1 VFRFESSP
9 KRLLPTL
16 LLLSGILWGPLGCGS
31 TPTDK
36 KSDGSGTNELPLK
49 GITLRLGVVDD
60 PALAA
65 EVGRLAAEWQART
78 GSELTVVG
86 LAMADTAR
94 DNIAADVLFFPTAM
108 LGPLVERKLLTPLPA
123 PWKAASTL
131 AWDDFLELSRQRECS
146 FGEQAWAAPLGSP
159 GLVLMYR
166 KDALAAAG
174 LSVPKTWAEYQEAAA
189 HFQKHPL
196 PGGAEGKP
204 AGSLEPL
211 GSGWA
216 GITLLA
222 RSAAY
227 VRHPSHYSDL
237 FDVESMRPLIDG
249 PPFVLAL
256 EELVAASDTGP
267 IDQREFDPVKVRE
280 AFLAGRGALAIT
292 WLPPSGPVSSTIP
305 TDGCGFAELPG
316 ANKSFDLKD
325 LKWQDRPALLSVPL
339 LSVNG
344 RLGAVLKSTPHE
356 AAAFRLLAALTSAD
370 WGARISHASPQTGPS
385 RRSQLSKPEDWLPRG
400 IPLASAT
407 EYGAA
412 LGAAGARTQGMHA
425 LRIPGR
431 EKYLAALDQAVRDAV
446 EGKVKPQEALSAA
459 AKQWSE
465 ITAQLGRE
473 SQRKAYQ
480 RSLGL
485 EP

>member
-1 VFRFESSP
+1 MFRFESDP
-9 KRLLPTL
+9 RRLGLAS
-16 LLLSGILWGPLGCGS
+16 LLSGCVLLITLGCGS
-31 TPTDK
+31 PPADK
-36 KSDGSGTNELPLK
+36 KPDAGELPLK
-49 GITLRLGVVDD
+49 GITLRLGAVED
-60 PALAA
+60 PALAD
-65 EVGRLAAEWQART
+65 EVKRLAAEWQART
-78 GSELTVVG
+78 GSELTVVELSTG
-86 LAMADTAR
+86 DAFR
-94 DNIAADVLFFPTAM
+94 DNVADVLFFPTAM
-108 LGPLVERKLLTPLPA
+108 LGPLVEQKRLTPLPA
-123 PWKAASTL
+123 PWKAADTL
-131 AWDDFLELSRQRECS
+131 AWDDFLEISRQRECT

-159 GLVLMYR
+159 GLMLMYR

-174 LSVPKTWAEYQEAAA
+174 LSVPRTWAEYQKVAA
-189 HFQKHPL
+189 HFEKQPL
-196 PGGAEGKP
+196 PGGVEGKP

-211 GSGWA
+211 GPGWA

-227 VRHPSHYSDL
+227 VRHPNHYSDL

-256 EELVAASDTGP
+256 EELVASSDAGP
-267 IDQREFDPVKVRE
+267 AEQREFDPVKVRE
-280 AFLAGRGALAIT
+280 AFLAGRAAMAIT
-292 WLPPSGPVSSTIP
+292 WIPPSGPVSATIP
-305 TDGCGFAELPG
+305 PDGCGFAELPG
-316 ANKSFDLKD
+316 ANRSFDLKD
-325 LKWQDRPALLSVPL
+325 LKWQDRPATMSVPL

-356 AAAFRLLAALTSAD
+356 APAFRLLAALTSSD
-370 WGARISHASPQTGPS
+370 WGARVSHASSQTGPS

-400 IPLASAT
+400 IPAASAA

-412 LGAAGARTQGMHA
+412 LSAAGARTQGMHA

-446 EGKVKPQEALSAA
+446 EGKAKPQEALTAA

-473 SQRKAYQ
+473 PQRKAYQ